1 MTNLNLCCETGTD
14 RNGLYPAL
22 TYAAFDDKTCAVTGL
37 ADRNAS
43 PISVTVPAYASDGL
57 RVVAVADKA
66 FSGCQSMR
74 FVSLPETVES
84 VGRRAFAFCTSLSD
98 LRLGRNSRL
107 SCIGDRAFIGCERL
121 TVLRLGH
128 LAGLR
133 MVGNCAFAYCTRL
146 HSVVLPDSLSAI
158 PDGMF
163 EGCRQLL
170 HVRLPG
176 RLIRIGA
183 AAFSACV
190 SLETVR
196 MPDSLRIIE
205 DAAFAWCASLRTLHL
220 PTSPCM
226 VAGSAFRECPALPDL
241 PELLGVS

>member
-43 PISVTVPAYASDGL
+43 PISVTVPAYAPDGL

-66 FSGCQSMR
+66 FSGCQSLR
-74 FVSLPETVES
+74 VVSLPETVES

-121 TVLRLGH
+121 PVLRRTAH
-128 LAGLR
+128 SRELR
-133 MVGNCAFAYCTRL
+133 LC
-146 HSVVLPDSLSAI
+146 
-158 PDGMF
+158 
-163 EGCRQLL
+163 LL
-170 HVRLPG
+170 HAPAQRSPAGQSVGYSG
-176 RLIRIGA
+176 RY
-183 AAFSACV
+183 V
-190 SLETVR
+190 
-196 MPDSLRIIE
+196 
-205 DAAFAWCASLRTLHL
+205 
-220 PTSPCM
+220 
-226 VAGSAFRECPALPDL
+226 
-241 PELLGVS
+241 